1 LVRLRFISEFWIPEV
16 VTFGHKEIC
25 GRKRRLTMEFSNCYE
40 DAKRAEAYAK
50 LEFPGTYY
58 LAYRDLPEIIFEHVK
73 GRKAVDFG
81 CGTGRST
88 RFLQKL
94 GFNTIGVDIAEDM
107 IKRARE
113 IDPKGD
119 YRLVE
124 DCGLSQFENNI
135 YDLVLSVFTFDNIP
149 TMDKKVKNLRE
160 IGSLLKSEG
169 RIVNLVSSPE
179 IYTHEWASF
188 STKDFP
194 ENKYAK
200 SGDKVRIIITE
211 VEDKRPV
218 EDVVWTDEYYQ
229 EVFKRAGLEV
239 VKTYKPLAKENE
251 PYKWVNET
259 RIAPWVIYVLKKGKN
274 LLQVQNHGLSEK

>member
-1 LVRLRFISEFWIPEV
+1 MGFVNTW
-16 VTFGHKEIC
+16 G
-25 GRKRRLTMEFSNCYE
+25 

-58 LAYRDLPEIIFEHVK
+58 LAYRDLPEILLEHVK
-73 GRKAVDFG
+73 GRKAMDFG
-81 CGTGRST
+81 CGTGRSM

-107 IKRARE
+107 IRKARE

-124 DCGLSQFENNI
+124 DGDLNQFEDNA

-149 TMDKKVKNLRE
+149 TMEKKVKNLKE
-160 IGSLLKSEG
+160 IARLLKSEG
-169 RIVNLVSSPE
+169 KMVNLVSSPE

-194 ENKYAK
+194 ENKQAK
-200 SGDKVRIIITE
+200 SGDKVRIIVTAI
-211 VEDKRPV
+211 EDKRPV
-218 EDVVWTDEYYQ
+218 EDVIWTDEYYQ
-229 EVFKRAGLEV
+229 ETYKRSGLEL
-239 VKTYKPLAKENE
+239 VKTYKPLAKEDE

-259 RIAPWVIYVLKKGKN
+259 RIAPWVIYVLKKEQKN
-274 LLQVQNHGLSEK
+274 RVSAQNRSAALSQS